1 MKNELKKREEE
12 LEEVFAR
19 QLELLKAESGDWLKV
34 GGIALAVGLIAFALI
49 KSRQNKKKD
58 VTAAA
63 MAVLEREGLL
73 NKDIERK
80 LNQKSK
86 SGFWPSLSERLLI
99 MGLAFAKD
107 KFLSN
112 LFAAP
117 AEDVQVQ
124 EESKKHN

>member
-117 AEDVQVQ
+117 AEDVQVE